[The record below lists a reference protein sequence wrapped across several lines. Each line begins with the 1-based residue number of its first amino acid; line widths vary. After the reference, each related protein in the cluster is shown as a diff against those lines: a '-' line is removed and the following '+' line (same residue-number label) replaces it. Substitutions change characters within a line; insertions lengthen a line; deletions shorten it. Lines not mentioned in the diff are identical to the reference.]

1 MSRITLRRAE
11 HREFTAKERDTAWRF
26 LRSMMDGLT
35 EKDKIMWRGLWSAWS
50 RMNEGDCCE
59 IGVFVERYPPGHRRH
74 MSIEGA
80 VFEAQEQFVSNDA
93 FRDFLK
99 VGAGFV
105 TWAGEEGSLVA
116 VPRSTSYSD
125 CDELEMRAFTAAM
138 IEFLRT
144 PRATSALWPGLTER
158 AREEMIVGILRRFES

>member
-11 HREFTAKERDTAWRF
+11 HREFTSYEREIAWRV

-35 EKDKIMWRGLWSAWS
+35 EKDRIMWRNLWGAFS
-50 RMNEGDCCE
+50 RMEEGDCCE
-59 IGVFVERYPPGHRRH
+59 IGVFVERYPPSHRRH
-74 MSIEGA
+74 FSIEGA
-80 VFEAQEQFVSNDA
+80 VFEAQEQFTSAEV

-116 VPRSTSYSD
+116 VPKSTSYSD
-125 CDELEMRAFTAAM
+125 CDELEMRAFTHDM
-138 IEFLRT
+138 IAFLRT

-158 AREEMIVGILRRFES
+158 AREEMIRGILGRFES